1 MMAACVRNRYVPRS
15 VHEGALDPR
24 RRRFEQLCQPLRA
37 DVYRFAFWLSRNPT
51 VAEDVVQETLL
62 RAWRSIDSLTDDGK
76 ARPWLLTIARREHAR
91 LYERKRLETVD
102 VADLEAAEDPALGR
116 RDDGDDD
123 VADVRAAIMA
133 LPDDY
138 REPLV
143 LQVLMGYS
151 TDEIATHLGLSN
163 GAVLTR
169 LCRAR
174 QKLRLVV
181 LGATREGST

>member
-1 MMAACVRNRYVPRS
+1 
-15 VHEGALDPR
+15 LDPR
-24 RRRFEQLCQPLRA
+24 RRRFEQLCEPLRA
-37 DVYRFAFWLSRNPT
+37 DLFRFAFWLARDRSI
-51 VAEDVVQETLL
+51 AEDVVQETLL
-62 RAWRSIDSLTDDGK
+62 RAWRSLDSLTDDGA

-91 LYERKRLETVD
+91 LFERKRLDTVNVD
-102 VADLEAAEDPALGR
+102 ALTIAEDPALAR
-116 RDDGDDD
+116 TDDHES
-123 VADVRAAIMA
+123 ADIHAAILA

-151 TDEIATHLGLSN
+151 TDEIASQLGLTN

-174 QKLRLVV
+174 QKLRSSV
-181 LGATREGST
+181 LGRAGDDA

>member
-1 MMAACVRNRYVPRS
+1 MNPRLRGTPA
-15 VHEGALDPR
+15 ETAFTRLLEMFRPDLL
-24 RRRFEQLCQPLRA
+24 RFSL
-37 DVYRFAFWLSRNPT
+37 WLSRDRA
-51 VAEDVVQETLL
+51 VAEDVVQETLI
-62 RAWRSIDSLTDDGK
+62 RAWKSKDELKDK
-76 ARPWLLTIARREHAR
+76 AALKPWLLTIARREHAR

>member
-1 MMAACVRNRYVPRS
+1 M
-15 VHEGALDPR
+15 DPR

-102 VADLEAAEDPALGR
+102 VDDLAAAEDPALGR
-116 RDDGDDD
+116 SDDQDAF
-123 VADVRAAIMA
+123 ADVRAAILA
-133 LPDDY
+133 LPGEY

-151 TDEIATHLGLSN
+151 TDEIAAHLGLSN

-174 QKLRLVV
+174 QRLRVAV
-181 LGATREGST
+181 LGAAREGST

>member
-1 MMAACVRNRYVPRS
+1 M
-15 VHEGALDPR
+15 DPK

-51 VAEDVVQETLL
+51 VAEDIVQETLL
-62 RAWRSIDSLTDDGK
+62 RAWRSIDALADDGK
-76 ARPWLLTIARREHAR
+76 ARAWLLTIARREHAR

-102 VADLEAAEDPALGR
+102 VADLAAAEDPALGR
-116 RDDGDDD
+116 ADEDDAL
-123 VADVRAAIMA
+123 ADVRAAILA

-151 TDEIATHLGLSN
+151 TDEIAAHLGLTS

-174 QKLRLVV
+174 QKLRVAV
-181 LGATREGST
+181 LGAAQEGSA

>member
-1 MMAACVRNRYVPRS
+1 M
-15 VHEGALDPR
+15 DPR
-24 RRRFEQLCQPLRA
+24 RRRFEQLCEPLRA
-37 DVYRFAFWLSRNPT
+37 DLFRFAFWLARDRSI
-51 VAEDVVQETLL
+51 AEDVVQETLL
-62 RAWRSIDSLTDDGK
+62 RAWRSLDSLTDDGA

-91 LYERKRLETVD
+91 LFERKRLDTVNVD
-102 VADLEAAEDPALGR
+102 ALTIAEDPALAR
-116 RDDGDDD
+116 TDDHES
-123 VADVRAAIMA
+123 ADIHAAILA

-151 TDEIATHLGLSN
+151 TDEIAGQLGLTN

-174 QKLRLVV
+174 QKLRSAV
-181 LGATREGST
+181 LGRAGDEA

>member
-1 MMAACVRNRYVPRS
+1 M
-15 VHEGALDPR
+15 DPR

-37 DVYRFAFWLSRNPT
+37 DVYRFAFWLARDPA

-62 RAWRSIDSLTDDGK
+62 RAWRSIESLTDDGK

-102 VADLEAAEDPALGR
+102 LAELEAADDPALGR
-116 RDDGDDD
+116 TDDGDGLS
-123 VADVRAAIMA
+123 DVRAAIMA

-174 QKLRLVV
+174 QKLRVAV
-181 LGATREGST
+181 LGATREGSA

>member
-1 MMAACVRNRYVPRS
+1 M
-15 VHEGALDPR
+15 DPR
-24 RRRFEQLCQPLRA
+24 RRRFERLCQPLRA
-37 DVYRFAFWLSRNPT
+37 DLYRFAFWLARDPN

-62 RAWRSIDSLTDDGK
+62 RAWRSLDSLTDDGA
-76 ARPWLLTIARREHAR
+76 ARSWLLTIARREHAR

-102 VADLEAAEDPALGR
+102 VDVHTLAVAEEPALGR
-116 RDDGDDD
+116 NDDHEGDDLRK
-123 VADVRAAIMA
+123 ALFA
-133 LPDDY
+133 LPEDY

-151 TDEIATHLGLSN
+151 AEEIAGQLGLTT

-174 QKLRLVV
+174 QKLRTAV
-181 LGATREGST
+181 LGRAEDEP

>member
-1 MMAACVRNRYVPRS
+1 
-15 VHEGALDPR
+15 LDPR
-24 RRRFEQLCQPLRA
+24 RRRFEQLCAPLRA
-37 DVYRFAFWLSRNPT
+37 DLYRFAFWLARDPG

-62 RAWRSIDSLTDDGK
+62 RAWRSLDALTDDTA

-91 LYERKRLETVD
+91 LHERKRFETVD
-102 VADLEAAEDPALGR
+102 VDDPAIAEDPALAR
-116 RDDGDDD
+116 GDDHERSD
-123 VADVRAAIMA
+123 MHAALLA
-133 LPDDY
+133 LPEEY

-151 TDEIATHLGLSN
+151 TDEIARHLGLTS

-174 QKLRLVV
+174 QKLRGMVF
-181 LGATREGST
+181 GRCEEDA